1 MKPEVEFCSAKVA
14 CKELQWGA
22 LGWIAL
28 VKCSNAV
35 QANCASA
42 DTRAMQNTQT
52 AYVFLKKISLLQSFA
67 ARLKQTNSYLN
78 MQTCITI
85 AKSALDTNLNLAMLH
100 YPKCK
105 VMHIDTPNSIANIK
119 H

>member
-1 MKPEVEFCSAKVA
+1 MKPAVEFCSAKVA

-42 DTRAMQNTQT
+42 DTRAVQNTQT
-52 AYVFLKKISLLQSFA
+52 VYVFLKKISLLQGIA
-67 ARLKQTNSYLN
+67 ARLKQTNSYSN
-78 MQTCITI
+78 VQICIAI
-85 AKSALDTNLNLAMLH
+85 AKSELDANLNLTMLH
-100 YPKCK
+100 GPKCK
-105 VMHIDTPNSIANIK
+105 VMHIT
-119 H
+119 